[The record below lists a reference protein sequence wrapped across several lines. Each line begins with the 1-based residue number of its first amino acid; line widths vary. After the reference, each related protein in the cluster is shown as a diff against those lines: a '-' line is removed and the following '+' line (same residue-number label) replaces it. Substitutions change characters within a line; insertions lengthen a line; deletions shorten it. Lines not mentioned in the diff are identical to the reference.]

1 MVKNTGKNI
10 NNFLVVLKNLLQNL
24 KLLQIEQFKK
34 TAEATGDLI
43 DNKIADK
50 TTKFSKLHHRIIKL
64 KMKKKYLERDIYFQ
78 KKDKKSLMI

>member
-10 NNFLVVLKNLLQNL
+10 NNFLVILKNLLQNL

-50 TTKFSKLHHRIIKL
+50 FTKVSKLHHRIIKL
-64 KMKKKYLERDIYFQ
+64 KMKKNT
-78 KKDKKSLMI
+78 

>member
-10 NNFLVVLKNLLQNL
+10 NNFLVILKNLLQNL
-24 KLLQIEQFKK
+24 KLLQIEQIKR

-50 TTKFSKLHHRIIKL
+50 ITKVSKLHHRIIKL
-64 KMKKKYLERDIYFQ
+64 KMKKNT
-78 KKDKKSLMI
+78 

>member
-10 NNFLVVLKNLLQNL
+10 NNFLVILKNLLQNL

-50 TTKFSKLHHRIIKL
+50 ITKVSKLHHRIIKL
-64 KMKKKYLERDIYFQ
+64 KMKKNT
-78 KKDKKSLMI
+78 

>member
-10 NNFLVVLKNLLQNL
+10 NNFLVILKNLLQNL

-50 TTKFSKLHHRIIKL
+50 NTKVSKLHHRIIKL
-64 KMKKKYLERDIYFQ
+64 KMKNNT
-78 KKDKKSLMI
+78 

>member
-10 NNFLVVLKNLLQNL
+10 NNFLVILKNLLQNL
-24 KLLQIEQFKK
+24 KLLQIEQFEK

-50 TTKFSKLHHRIIKL
+50 ITKVSKLHHRIIKL
-64 KMKKKYLERDIYFQ
+64 KMKKNT
-78 KKDKKSLMI
+78 